1 MTKQLIIS
9 LCAAGAISLMAGC
22 ENMGGPSRSSGY
34 QRVQP
39 DVASAARV
47 QSDQLNQLSATVV
60 SLTNTNNEVIKVV
73 NDLNQKIA
81 TLEQRNAALEKSLA
95 AMQQQLANQRQETQ
109 ASISK
114 MIEQVSKEVSKAS
127 VSAPSSGGGPVGTG
141 EFFEHKVESGQTL
154 GAIAKAYNVSVQD
167 IMSANRMKDTNL
179 RIGQTIYVPKK
190 K

>member
-1 MTKQLIIS
+1 MTKHLIIS
-9 LCAAGAISLMAGC
+9 LCAAGAITFLAGC

-34 QRVQP
+34 QRAQP
-39 DVASAARV
+39 DLGTASRV
-47 QSDQLNQLSATVV
+47 QSDQISQLSATVV
-60 SLTNTNNEVIKVV
+60 SLTNNNNEVIRTV

-81 TLEQRNAALEKSLA
+81 ALEQRNAALEKSLA
-95 AMQQQLANQRQETQ
+95 SMQQQLAAQRQETQ

-114 MIEQVSKEVSKAS
+114 MIDQVSKEVSKAS
-127 VSAPSSGGGPVGTG
+127 VSAASSGGGPVGTG

-154 GAIAKAYNVSVQD
+154 GAIGKAYNVSVQD

-179 RIGQTIYVPKK
+179 RVGQTLYVPKK